1 MPESQR
7 GTDAKPGRWPIV
19 LAGMA
24 AVGAALLVAQTIG
37 PGPPPSHSG
46 ETGAGPPAAGIV
58 ADEAASEAAS
68 AVAARARQLPPPL
81 VVRAAPGVES
91 TPVPAA
97 VPAALPDGFAATPEP
112 EPMRRAR
119 LDPSSVVPAAADAP
133 TPDWLRSSES
143 IDGLVASAEAAAR
156 DWTFGWLQ
164 LADGASPA
172 ALGPALGQH
181 DAEVLGAA
189 GRLVRARLPADAER
203 LAAIAALPA
212 VSGLGAIPSDRKIA
226 GELRHAVDAE
236 PTAAHPV
243 FVTLM
248 ADDPDGKWG
257 AALQAMGVSVGAFDR
272 SLRTYTANVDAAAL
286 DALAAADFVLEVAP
300 VPLVRAAHDT
310 AVAAMG
316 ADAVRQHGAAAGS
329 FVGNGGASVPIG
341 VLDTGLNTRHMDIA
355 SARGS
360 ICGANFVRTDHRAED
375 DDLWHDANSHGSHV
389 TGTIIGSG
397 HYRPRFAG
405 MAPLVRHIRFG
416 KVLHRDGYG
425 SLTGI
430 HRGMDFLAQA
440 SRCRTARGR
449 TSAAKP
455 LIVNMSLAASAL
467 TWDGRNTGARKL
479 DAVVWDT
486 QQLYVV
492 AQSNDDIHGF
502 SGMGAAK
509 NSLAVGATRDDGT
522 LAYFSSLGPT
532 ADGRLAPSLVGVGVG
547 VYSVVGGGAATGYR
561 AANGTSM
568 SSPAVAGVAA
578 LLMDRARGYRN
589 RPALARARLMAS
601 AIKVD
606 AWLEAPGAFPVD
618 NSGGPGTQQVR
629 YGLGKASARTSV
641 LTRNQ
646 ADGWT
651 NGGSAMP
658 LAAGDY
664 GYRDISV
671 PRGTS
676 RLDVVMTW
684 DEPPAEAIGSSV
696 LNDLDLWL
704 DRGRECEQA
713 ACGEHVSRS
722 RKDNVEWL
730 VIKNPTPGR
739 YRIKAVPHRIYT
751 APPRAAIAWT
761 VVRGAS
767 TPTLEV
773 ELESAE
779 VAGGEEV
786 TVTVSA
792 DAYMAAGVRLQ
803 VACRDAQGADCG
815 YGAELVSVV
824 AEDGEWP
831 MNFDKGQ
838 SLTLGEVAVGER
850 AEVRFRT
857 YGGSSPRR
865 LYFMAT
871 GWNALAG
878 SASLVVRSDDEP
890 APAAAERPANDDF
903 LAAATLSGA
912 TGEQPLDLLG
922 STPEPG
928 EPPYT
933 PTYGR
938 PAGSVWFRWQAPA
951 DRPVHWNLAAPD
963 FEDVA
968 RVDVFQGEHLASLA
982 HQTGADFGVS
992 YFARAGS
999 TYFLRVSFGPDG
1011 PAATTLRWYQGPRPA
1026 NDDFAAAQEISGES
1040 GEAAGHNLGA
1050 TVEPGERV
1058 GPLGGTV
1065 WYRWRAVADGGQEFR
1080 TDATS
1085 VRVLVFQGERIG
1097 ALRLVSGSPAPSA
1110 LVPVRAGEEYLV
1122 AVAAPDAYTSGRRF
1136 ALSWRALDRYPGND
1150 DFGNA
1155 ALLAGERGSVSA
1167 ATGESVEPG
1176 EPAASGVQTRWW
1188 AWRAPRAGRF
1198 TFRLRDAN
1206 STAVRLVAFSAAA
1219 EPSTFA
1225 DLRFV
1230 ATTGAA
1236 AETTALTLPAAA
1248 DGYYYLAVGWPPGD
1262 ASAFQLFGGEGALEW
1277 APQPANDALGGAATL
1292 SGAEGASLADARF
1305 ATLEPAERTDVLGH
1319 FSLWWRYQPPAAGWW
1334 RFRVADTT
1342 ATLAAYRRRGAG
1354 FGGLEQ
1360 VATSVLGWR
1369 EPEDAEV
1376 LFWAEPGDIH
1386 LIRLGWRSDQPRAV
1400 ELQWERG
1407 EPPTWLRY
1415 AGRLPGSALGLA
1427 GDDTGK
1433 SLAFDELGTTGY
1445 LSTSQGL
1452 HMLSRDPGSGML
1464 APVARMEAA
1473 AGNLLAWD
1481 SARER
1486 LWAKAPCGDWLRFA
1500 PVGGSRQRLRSEG
1513 AFDVQPAPTATDCAE
1528 ELLLDAAAEAIL
1540 VRRQFGID
1548 VLAIAAGRAPA
1559 PLRLAESL
1567 DLRSNAAA
1575 MANDGTRL
1583 YVVDDGTLTA
1593 LARDAATGALTRLGE
1608 AFISNAQALALGAD
1622 DTLAFVVG
1630 RDGTTA
1636 VFELPPERGDPQWLA
1651 DQQPLRIG
1659 PSYAAA
1665 EPCMFAFGRAVQPAV
1680 AAFCRNSAFTVR
1692 REGSAE
1698 GGGLGIAD
1706 YLAAWQPDRFDNAIP
1721 VFLPRTAAASPDGR
1735 HLYVVADPRGALAR
1749 SAPDDVLVFER
1760 VGNNGRPGGA
1770 AASAR

>member
-1 MPESQR
+1 
-7 GTDAKPGRWPIV
+7 
-19 LAGMA
+19 
-24 AVGAALLVAQTIG
+24 
-37 PGPPPSHSG
+37 
-46 ETGAGPPAAGIV
+46 
-58 ADEAASEAAS
+58 
-68 AVAARARQLPPPL
+68 
-81 VVRAAPGVES
+81 
-91 TPVPAA
+91 
-97 VPAALPDGFAATPEP
+97 
-112 EPMRRAR
+112 MRRAR
-119 LDPSSVVPAAADAP
+119 LDPSSVAPAAADAP
-133 TPDWLRSSES
+133 TPNWLRSSEA
-143 IDGLVASAEAAAR
+143 IDGLIASAKTEAR
-156 DWTFGWLQ
+156 DWTFGWLH
-164 LADGASPA
+164 LTDGASA
-172 ALGPALGQH
+172 TALGPALRRH

-189 GRLVRARLPADAER
+189 GRLVRVRLPADAER
-203 LAAIAALPA
+203 LTAIAALPA
-212 VSGLGAIPSDRKIA
+212 VSGLGALPPGRKIA
-226 GELRHAVDAE
+226 GELLQTAATE
-236 PTAAHPV
+236 PTAAQPV

-248 ADDPDGKWG
+248 AGDEAGQWG
-257 AALQAMGVSVGAFDR
+257 AALQAMGVAVGAYDR
-272 SLRTYTANVDAAAL
+272 SLRTYAAEVDAAAL
-286 DALAAADFVLEVAP
+286 DALAAADFVLAVTP
-300 VPLVRAAHDT
+300 VPVVRAAHDT

-316 ADAVRQHGAAAGS
+316 ADAVRQHGATAGS

-355 SARGS
+355 SARAS
-360 ICGANFVRTDHRAED
+360 ICGANFVKPEHRAED
-375 DDLWHDANSHGSHV
+375 DDLWHDASGHGSHV

-416 KVLHRDGYG
+416 KVLGRDGFG
-425 SLTGI
+425 SLTGVL
-430 HRGMDFLAQA
+430 RGMDFLAQA

-455 LIVNMSLAASAL
+455 LIVNMSLAGSAL
-467 TWDGRNTGARKL
+467 IWDGRNTGARKL
-479 DAVVWDT
+479 DAVVWDAR
-486 QQLYVV
+486 QLYVV

-502 SGMGAAK
+502 SDIAAAK
-509 NSLAVGATRDDGT
+509 NSLAVGATWDDGT
-522 LAYFSSLGPT
+522 LAAFSSLGPT
-532 ADGRLAPSLVGVGVG
+532 ADGRLVPSLVGVGVS
-547 VYSVVGGGAATGYR
+547 VYSVVGGGAFTGYQ
-561 AANGTSM
+561 ASQGTSM

-589 RPALARARLMAS
+589 QPALARARLMAS

-606 AWLEAPGAFPVD
+606 AWLGAPAAFPAD

-641 LTRNQ
+641 LTRNR

-651 NGGSAMP
+651 NGGTAAP
-658 LAAGDY
+658 LADGEY

-676 RLDVVMTW
+676 RLDVVLTW

-704 DRGRECEQA
+704 DRGAECEQA
-713 ACGEHVSRS
+713 ACGEYASRS
-722 RKDNVEWL
+722 RQDNVEWL
-730 VIKNPTPGR
+730 VIKDPPPGR

-751 APPRAAIAWT
+751 APPRAGIAWT

-767 TPTLEV
+767 TPTLQVDV
-773 ELESAE
+773 ERAE
-779 VAGGEEV
+779 VMGGEEV
-786 TVTVSA
+786 TVAVSA
-792 DAYMAAGVRLQ
+792 DAYVAAGVRLQ
-803 VACRDAQGADCG
+803 VACRDADGADCG
-815 YGAELVSVV
+815 YGGELVSAA
-824 AEDGEWP
+824 AENGEWP

-838 SLTLGEVAVGER
+838 SLSLGEVAVGER
-850 AEVRFRT
+850 AEVRFRA
-857 YGGSSPRR
+857 YRGSSPRR

-878 SASLVVRSDDEP
+878 SASVVVRSDDAA
-890 APAAAERPANDDF
+890 APGAAERPVNDDF
-903 LAAATLSGA
+903 LAAATLGGA
-912 TGEQPLDLLG
+912 SGEQALDLLG
-922 STPEPG
+922 ATPEPG
-928 EPPYT
+928 EPPYG

-938 PAGSVWFRWQAPA
+938 PSGSVWFRWQAPA
-951 DRPVHWNLAAPD
+951 DGPVHASLAAPD

-968 RVDVFQGEHLASLA
+968 RVDVFQGEHVAGLA
-982 HQTGADFGVS
+982 HHAGADFGVS
-992 YFARAGS
+992 YFATAGT

-1011 PAATTLRWYQGPRPA
+1011 PVATTLRWYQGPRPA
-1026 NDDFAAAQEISGES
+1026 NDDFAAAQELAGAS

-1050 TVEPGERV
+1050 TLEPGEQV
-1058 GPLGGTV
+1058 GQLGGTV

-1110 LVPVRAGEEYLV
+1110 LVPVRAGEEYLI
-1122 AVAAPDAYTSGRRF
+1122 AVAASDAYTSGRRF
-1136 ALSWRALDRYPGND
+1136 TLSWRTLDRYPEND
-1150 DFGNA
+1150 DFANA
-1155 ALLAGERGSVSA
+1155 QALAGERGSVWVTTA
-1167 ATGESVEPG
+1167 ETVEPG

-1188 AWRAPRAGRF
+1188 TWRAPRAGRF
-1198 TFRLRDAN
+1198 TFRLADAN
-1206 STAVRLVAFSAAA
+1206 STALRLVAFSSAA
-1219 EPSTFA
+1219 EPATFA
-1225 DLRFV
+1225 DLRMV

-1236 AETTALTLPAAA
+1236 AETTALTLPAVA
-1248 DGYYYLAVGWPPGD
+1248 DGRYYLAVGWPPGE
-1262 ASAFQLFGGEGALEW
+1262 ARAFQLFGGEGALEW
-1277 APQPANDALGGAATL
+1277 APQPANDALARAATL
-1292 SGAEGASLADARF
+1292 SGAEGTALAAARF
-1305 ATLEPAERTDVLGH
+1305 ATIEPAERTDVLGH

-1334 RFRVADTT
+1334 RFRVAS
-1342 ATLAAYRRRGAG
+1342 AGVTLAAYRRRGAG

-1369 EPEDAEV
+1369 EPEEAEV

-1386 LIRLGWRSDQPRAV
+1386 LIRLGWRSDQPREV
-1400 ELQWERG
+1400 ELQWEQG

-1415 AGRLPGSALGLA
+1415 AGRLPGAALGLA
-1427 GDDTGK
+1427 GDNTGR
-1433 SLAFDELGTTGY
+1433 SLAFDELGTSGY
-1445 LSTSQGL
+1445 FSTSQGL
-1452 HMLSRDPGSGML
+1452 HVLRRDPGSGML
-1464 APVARMEAA
+1464 DPVARLEAA
-1473 AGNLLAWD
+1473 ADSLLAWD
-1481 SARER
+1481 AARER

-1513 AFDVQPAPTATDCAE
+1513 VFDVQPAPAATDCAE
-1528 ELLLDAAAEAIL
+1528 ELLLDAAAETIL
-1540 VRRQFGID
+1540 VRRRFGID

-1559 PLRLAESL
+1559 PLRLVEAL
-1567 DLRSNAAA
+1567 DLGSNAAA

-1665 EPCMFAFGRAVQPAV
+1665 EPCMFAFGRAAQPAV
-1680 AAFCRNSAFTVR
+1680 AAFCRNSAFTAR
-1692 REGSAE
+1692 RQGSAE

-1735 HLYVVADPRGALAR
+1735 HLYVVADPKGALAR

-1760 VGNNGRPGGA
+1760 VGNNGRLGGA

>member
-1 MPESQR
+1 MPERQR
-7 GTDAKPGRWPIV
+7 AAGAKLGRWPIV
-19 LAGMA
+19 VAGLAV
-24 AVGAALLVAQTIG
+24 VGAALLVAQTLA
-37 PGPPPSHSG
+37 PSAPPSR
-46 ETGAGPPAAGIV
+46 
-58 ADEAASEAAS
+58 ADEAAGTGLPAALPADEAAGEATP
-68 AVAARARQLPPPL
+68 AVAGGRELPPPV
-81 VVRAAPGVES
+81 VVRSAPGVDP
-91 TPVPAA
+91 TPPPVTAPAA
-97 VPAALPDGFAATPEP
+97 TLPDGFAATPEP

-119 LDPSSVVPAAADAP
+119 LDPSSVAPAAADAP
-133 TPDWLRSSES
+133 TPDWLRSSEA
-143 IDGLVASAEAAAR
+143 IDGLIASAESAAR
-156 DWTFGWLQ
+156 DWTFGWLH
-164 LADGASPA
+164 LADGASA
-172 ALGPALGQH
+172 AVLGPALGQH
-181 DAEVLGAA
+181 DARILGTA

-203 LAAIAALPA
+203 LTAIAALPA
-212 VSGLGAIPSDRKIA
+212 VSGLGALPPGRKIA
-226 GELRHAVDAE
+226 GELREAAATE
-236 PTAAHPV
+236 PAAAQPA

-248 ADDPDGKWG
+248 ADDADGQWG
-257 AALQAMGVSVGAFDR
+257 AALQAMGVAVGAYDR
-272 SLRTYTANVDAAAL
+272 SLRTYAAEVDAAAL
-286 DALAAADFVLEVAP
+286 DALAAADFVLAVAP
-300 VPLVRAAHDT
+300 VSVVRAAHDT

-316 ADAVRQHGAAAGS
+316 ADAVRQHGATAGS

-355 SARGS
+355 NARAS
-360 ICGANFVRTDHRAED
+360 ICGANFVKPEHRAED
-375 DDLWHDANSHGSHV
+375 DDLWHDVGGHGSHV

-405 MAPLVRHIRFG
+405 MAPLARHIRFG
-416 KVLHRDGYG
+416 KVLARDGFG

-440 SRCRTARGR
+440 SRCQTTRGR
-449 TSAAKP
+449 TAAAKP

-479 DAVVWDT
+479 DAVVWDA

-502 SGMGAAK
+502 SGFGAAK

-522 LAYFSSLGPT
+522 LAWFSSLGPT

-547 VYSVVGGGAATGYR
+547 VYSVVGGGAVTGYR

-578 LLMDRARGYRN
+578 LLMDLARGYRN

-606 AWLEAPGAFPVD
+606 AWLEAPGAFPAD
-618 NSGGPGTQQVR
+618 NSGGPGAQQVR

-658 LAAGDY
+658 LAAGEY

-730 VIKNPTPGR
+730 VIKNPLPGR

-767 TPTLEV
+767 TPMLEV

-779 VAGGEEV
+779 LAGGEEV
-786 TVTVSA
+786 TVTVSV

-815 YGAELVSVV
+815 YGGELVSVV

-838 SLTLGEVAVGER
+838 SLALGEVAVGER

-857 YGGSSPRR
+857 YRGSSPRR
-865 LYFMAT
+865 LYFTAT

-878 SASLVVRSDDEP
+878 IASLVVRSDGEA
-890 APAAAERPANDDF
+890 APAAAEPPANDDF

-912 TGEQPLDLLG
+912 TGEQALDLLA

-933 PTYGR
+933 VHYGR

-951 DRPVHWNLAAPD
+951 DGPVHASLAAPD

-982 HQTGADFGVS
+982 HHAGADFGVS
-992 YFARAGS
+992 YFARAGT

-1011 PAATTLRWYQGPRPA
+1011 PVATTLRWYQGPRPA
-1026 NDDFAAAQEISGES
+1026 NDDFAAAQELAGES

-1050 TVEPGERV
+1050 TLEPGERV

-1136 ALSWRALDRYPGND
+1136 DLSWRALDRYPDND
-1150 DFGNA
+1150 DFASA

-1176 EPAASGVQTRWW
+1176 EPAATGVQTRWW
-1188 AWRAPRAGRF
+1188 AWRAPRTGRF

-1206 STAVRLVAFSAAA
+1206 STAVRLVAFSAVA
-1219 EPSTFA
+1219 EPSTLA

-1248 DGYYYLAVGWPPGD
+1248 DGYYYLAVGWPSGD
-1262 ASAFQLFGGEGALEW
+1262 AGAFQLFGGEGALEW

-1292 SGAEGASLADARF
+1292 SGAEGATLADARF

-1334 RFRVADTT
+1334 RFRVADAT
-1342 ATLAAYRRRGAG
+1342 ATLAAYRRRSAG

-1415 AGRLPGSALGLA
+1415 AGRLSGTALGLA
-1427 GDDTGK
+1427 GDDGGR

-1452 HMLSRDPGSGML
+1452 HVLSRDPGSGML
-1464 APVARMEAA
+1464 APVARLEAA
-1473 AGNLLAWD
+1473 AGHLLAWD
-1481 SARER
+1481 AVRER

-1513 AFDVQPAPTATDCAE
+1513 VVDVQPAPTATDCAE
-1528 ELLLDAAAEAIL
+1528 ELLLDAAAETIL

-1548 VLAIAAGRAPA
+1548 VLAIAAGRALA

-1608 AFISNAQALALGAD
+1608 ASTNSAQALALGAD
-1622 DTLAFVVG
+1622 DTLAFVIG

-1636 VFELPPERGDPQWLA
+1636 AFELTSEGGDPQWLA
-1651 DQQPLRIG
+1651 DQPPLRIG

-1665 EPCMFAFGRAVQPAV
+1665 EPCEFAFGRAAQPAV
-1680 AAFCRNSAFTVR
+1680 AGFCRNSAFTVR
-1692 REGSAE
+1692 RKSSAE
-1698 GGGLGIAD
+1698 DGALEIAD
-1706 YLAAWQPDRFDNAIP
+1706 YLAAWQPDRFDNALP
-1721 VFLPRTAAASPDGR
+1721 VFQPRAAATSPDGR
-1735 HLYVVADPRGALAR
+1735 HLYVVADPKGTLAR

-1760 VGNNGRPGGA
+1760 VGNTAGGA
-1770 AASAR
+1770 DAEAPAR